1 MGKHGGEQV
10 SLALLTLRA
19 SHCKRSGEGRWG
31 QALGWHLSTCVL
43 ACVPLPRDRVLLRV
57 RMLYYL
63 KAEVLGE
70 AADKA
75 FEGTP
80 AR

>member
-1 MGKHGGEQV
+1 MRS
-10 SLALLTLRA
+10 SL
-19 SHCKRSGEGRWG
+19 
-31 QALGWHLSTCVL
+31 
-43 ACVPLPRDRVLLRV
+43 LPRDRVLLRV

>member
-1 MGKHGGEQV
+1 MV
-10 SLALLTLRA
+10 SLLALGASPANALVRVAGPGARLTLGQLRA
-19 SHCKRSGEGRWG
+19 SLCSS
-31 QALGWHLSTCVL
+31 L
-43 ACVPLPRDRVLLRV
+43 PPRDRVLLRV

>member
-1 MGKHGGEQV
+1 MTPQYALVRTAGLGPR
-10 SLALLTLRA
+10 LASELLG
-19 SHCKRSGEGRWG
+19 SSCV
-31 QALGWHLSTCVL
+31 HL
-43 ACVPLPRDRVLLRV
+43 LPRDRVLLRV

>member
-1 MGKHGGEQV
+1 MLKLRFTVQV
-10 SLALLTLRA
+10 TFWSAFPF
-19 SHCKRSGEGRWG
+19 G
-31 QALGWHLSTCVL
+31 
-43 ACVPLPRDRVLLRV
+43 RVLLRV

-80 AR
+80 AKYVTLAFWSFAL